1 MFGSSFRTRGA
12 TGPLHFCLARR
23 RRGATRL
30 ATLGSVR
37 NPPCAPAGR
46 TLYGLIFGA
55 IVGALSGLLLHALQG
70 GRRNFASL
78 RSMQPSHY
86 EVVVDE
92 EVADEAVR
100 LIGGLHTTGGG
111 PTRT

>member
-1 MFGSSFRTRGA
+1 M
-12 TGPLHFCLARR
+12 
-23 RRGATRL
+23 
-30 ATLGSVR
+30 
-37 NPPCAPAGR
+37 
-46 TLYGLIFGA
+46 
-55 IVGALSGLLLHALQG
+55 LLHALQG

-100 LIGGLHTTGGG
+100 LIGGLQTTDGG

>member
-1 MFGSSFRTRGA
+1 M
-12 TGPLHFCLARR
+12 
-23 RRGATRL
+23 
-30 ATLGSVR
+30 
-37 NPPCAPAGR
+37 
-46 TLYGLIFGA
+46 
-55 IVGALSGLLLHALQG
+55 LLHALQG

-78 RSMQPSHY
+78 RSMQPSRY
-86 EVVVDE
+86 DLVVDE